1 MSLKYTIQSNDTLSQ
16 IAQRMGVNMVELA
29 AANGIEDANKIQAG
43 RKLSMPAPQR
53 EPEKV
58 KTVQEQVSRSQKQ
71 EVKKEAVIPKKKY
84 ALPQQTKRDE
94 RRDAA
99 VGYTVKP
106 GDTFNSVAK
115 ARGVSL
121 DRFRALNPEV
131 IDPNKISVGQNL
143 RYQEEEEMGFKDK
156 IMSFFKGDDKNTKK
170 PSILVKPVEVEE
182 SLDSTFIPSPV
193 KLVLSSLFGK
203 GTGKT
208 YGAADVGEDVVSV
221 VSQVASNAR
230 AAGRMS
236 TGYND
241 YPDTKSG
248 LPIIALVGA
257 VKYGDGTRIPGNVRR
272 EYRKQRDAM
281 YPKNPIG
288 LAKFVRDVATD
299 PVVKAAL
306 TVGGFNIRGEEGAYS
321 VNDRFNFNSANQ
333 SKDDWFAYV
342 RSKLTNSGYMPIGEH
357 QGIRVK
363 FNI

>member
-1 MSLKYTIQSNDTLSQ
+1 MSLKYTIQRGDTLSG
-16 IAQRMGVNMVELA
+16 IAQSMKVNMVELA
-29 AANGIEDANKIQAG
+29 EANGIEDANKIQAG
-43 RKLSMPAPQR
+43 RKLSMPSPPR

-58 KTVQEQVSRSQKQ
+58 RAVQEQMLRSQNQ
-71 EVKKEAVIPKKKY
+71 GVKKEAVIQEKKY

-94 RRDAA
+94 RKDAA
-99 VGYTVKP
+99 VGYAVKP
-106 GDTFNSVAK
+106 GDTFNAVAK
-115 ARGVSL
+115 ARGVSVERL
-121 DRFRALNPEV
+121 RALNPEV
-131 IDPNKISVGQNL
+131 KDPNKISVGQNL
-143 RYQEEEEMGFKDK
+143 RYQEEEPGFKDK
-156 IMSFFKGDDKNTKK
+156 IMSFFTGDDENTKK
-170 PSILVKPVEVEE
+170 PSILVKPVEAEE
-182 SLDSTFIPSPV
+182 SLDSTFVPSPV

-203 GTGKT
+203 GTGQT
-208 YGAADVGEDVVSV
+208 YGADDVGEDVVSV

-257 VKYGDGTRIPGNVRR
+257 VKYGDGTRIPQSVRR

-342 RSKLTNSGYMPIGEH
+342 RNKLTNSGLMPIGED
-357 QGIRVK
+357 QGLRIK
-363 FNI
+363 FKI